1 MGYEITQYHKSSYMC
16 IEEWGGHDFQLHFH
30 AEIELS
36 LILSGEAVFII
47 NKHKYKLEAGD
58 IILVILFWSID
69 AYRIP
74 LNRTKTA
81 G

>member
-47 NKHKYKLEAGD
+47 NKHKYTL
-58 IILVILFWSID
+58 
-69 AYRIP
+69 
-74 LNRTKTA
+74 
-81 G
+81 